1 MGLKHS
7 VSSLLGAAL
16 SPLKCCSTTKR
27 SMGTTI
33 TASLVASFVLS
44 GCGADRP
51 SGIANQLDCFP
62 QPSRAWI
69 ARTGTASDS
78 AAARAATGGATL
90 KAATI
95 YVDRSASMMGY
106 IAGATTMDRPFQDV
120 IGTFPASLAEMG
132 VETRFRAFGRTVTPP
147 VRDGAALLK
156 PEHYACASR
165 DDEACES
172 HIDDVLKIVEGQRD
186 QMAIIVTDLWFS
198 NSSVDTSALAALQPS
213 LREILK
219 DRAISVYGIAAPFNG
234 KIYDLP
240 AGQGQLGSMPYAGT
254 HPLYVLVIGPDAD
267 VRAFDTRLQRS
278 GSPAIAAGVAE
289 RGSWKRAI
297 FTAAPTNEA
306 ELAAKP
312 LSDGSSPLFRAGSSE
327 VFNGLAVQQFT
338 YNPDLDR
345 PGAAKGN
352 SATFPTWSGPDP
364 SLFIPHSVWQGPT
377 QLRVRVWRR
386 RDNQCTSRSWIELN
400 NLAGDWPRVEPGGKV
415 DFHLEPGLV
424 RQTFRQEGTY
434 VLTGEMR
441 RLSVMQ
447 DNPQTAW
454 MKQWSLPMVGGNYV
468 APSGPMFPTLNI
480 NEFGRILQDAL
491 ADTTEAQ
498 SRPVTG
504 FTVMVHSAD

>member
-1 MGLKHS
+1 M
-7 VSSLLGAAL
+7 
-16 SPLKCCSTTKR
+16 
-27 SMGTTI
+27 
-33 TASLVASFVLS
+33 ASFVLS

-78 AAARAATGGATL
+78 AAARGATGGATL